1 MPPGFR
7 GRGNRG
13 GRGGS
18 RGGRGGFQQPVGPPN
33 EIVEVGYSLH
43 TCEGELVGA
52 VTKLADQVPY
62 FNGRVFLE
70 NKAEIGKVDEIL
82 GPLNQMFVS
91 IKMSEGVKPES
102 LAPNTKLYLD
112 TQQLLP
118 LQRFLPKPP
127 VIKGMPKP
135 KTQRTT
141 RGGDGRGRGGGF
153 PRGNSFGRGF
163 PRGSSASRGRGSSF
177 SRSRGSFPRGGGR
190 GQF

>member
-33 EIVEVGYSLH
+33 EIVGERVLLFVCIFILVEVGYSLH

-82 GPLNQMFVS
+82 GPLNQMVS
-91 IKMSEGVKPES
+91 SQILGPMSVTFQLPVCIHQNVGRSETGKPGAKHEGERRIARTLGS
-102 LAPNTKLYLD
+102 LECSC
-112 TQQLLP
+112 
-118 LQRFLPKPP
+118 
-127 VIKGMPKP
+127 I
-135 KTQRTT
+135 
-141 RGGDGRGRGGGF
+141 
-153 PRGNSFGRGF
+153 
-163 PRGSSASRGRGSSF
+163 
-177 SRSRGSFPRGGGR
+177 
-190 GQF
+190 